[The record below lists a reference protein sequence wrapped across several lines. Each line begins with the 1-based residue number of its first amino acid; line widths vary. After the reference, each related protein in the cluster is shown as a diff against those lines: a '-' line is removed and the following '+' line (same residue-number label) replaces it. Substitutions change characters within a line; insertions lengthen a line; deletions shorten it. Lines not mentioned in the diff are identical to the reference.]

1 MVEYEYGTADFIR
14 TDFQFVWEGLNPF
27 PKTADKV
34 TNELTELMFKQGLSP
49 LKYDIVIK
57 DNAGEMED
65 GRPYSEII
73 VKDQSTREVT
83 LAITAFIAE

>member
-14 TDFQFVWEGLNPF
+14 TDFQFVWEGLDPF
-27 PKTADKV
+27 PETADKV
-34 TNELTELMFKQGLSP
+34 ADELTELMFKQGLSP
-49 LKYDIVIK
+49 IKYDIVIK
-57 DNAGEMED
+57 ETAGETQD
-65 GRPYSEII
+65 GRPYSEIM